1 MRLPR
6 KLYLVC
12 FRRKMR
18 TAISSKLFNGYRF
31 ASALI
36 ETRTRS
42 TRCAPVCLLRRR
54 SRYDE
59 KATEW
64 AWRSEPDQSG
74 KL

>member
-18 TAISSKLFNGYRF
+18 AAISSKLFNGYRF

-36 ETRTRS
+36 ETGPVAHV
-42 TRCAPVCLLRRR
+42 APRYVC
-54 SRYDE
+54 
-59 KATEW
+59 
-64 AWRSEPDQSG
+64 
-74 KL
+74 